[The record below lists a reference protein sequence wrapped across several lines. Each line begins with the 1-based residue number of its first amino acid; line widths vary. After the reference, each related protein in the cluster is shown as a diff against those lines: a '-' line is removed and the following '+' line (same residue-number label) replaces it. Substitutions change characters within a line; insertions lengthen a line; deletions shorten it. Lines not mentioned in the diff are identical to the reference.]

1 MCLKLQCLRK
11 KRSIQNRARGLLGDN
26 IGLKEKLIKK
36 ACALA
41 FKAHKSPKQHYLCEK
56 FWTSSEA
63 YLIFS
68 FPGSRIDTDWFVPNH
83 KPFGERKI
91 DPALYPSLRSIGNDE
106 AALVN
111 EAFLERFCSILENS
125 SIRSKVKKALVDG
138 KQIVFTG
145 HSSGAAVAILATFW
159 VLEEFFNPTKNQKH
173 KPPLCVTFGSPLVG
187 NHIFSHASRRENWSC
202 YFIHFVMRF
211 DIVPLILLAPFSSIE
226 QTFSS
231 ILQFLTP
238 EFKPSTQESLQRA
251 NLTSEFYSTVMRN
264 AKTVIHHA
272 ACNLMGNTN
281 SLLETIMNFVDLS
294 PYRPFGTYIFCSGN
308 GQLIVIKDSN
318 AALQLTFHTALLDL
332 AEPSEAANKS
342 ISQHHAY
349 KDALEDSLQRQN
361 VVYMDKL
368 DELPLSTHG
377 SNGDI
382 AAVSAALDDLGLSTE
397 ARLCLRAAGVLER
410 QKEINEKEIEKVF
423 EEKALSSMEKL
434 EEYKRKCEIVKGKG
448 YYDSFKVQ
456 KETIDFE
463 ANVERLVLAGV
474 WDVIIEK
481 RRSNE
486 LPDEFEGKKEWVERG
501 TRFLRLVE
509 PLDIANYYR
518 HGKDK
523 ESGPYMEKGR
533 PKRYRY
539 TQRWL
544 EHSQRKSQE
553 TNYSESCF
561 WAEVEDLASNN
572 NSSFE
577 RVKLLED
584 QIRRWS
590 EMGEV
595 GKDVFLEDSTLVK
608 WWKALP
614 PQHKQES
621 CIRSLIQA

>member
-1 MCLKLQCLRK
+1 MCPKLQCLRK
-11 KRSIQNRARGLLGDN
+11 KRSTQNRARGLLGDN
-26 IGLKEKLIKK
+26 IGLKENLIKK

-63 YLIFS
+63 YLVFS
-68 FPGSRIDTDWFVPNH
+68 FPGSWIDTDWFVPNH

-91 DPALYPSLRSIGNDE
+91 YPDLYPSLRSIGNDE

-111 EAFLERFCSILENS
+111 EAFLERFCSILKNS
-125 SIRSKVKKALVDG
+125 SIRSK
-138 KQIVFTG
+138 
-145 HSSGAAVAILATFW
+145 
-159 VLEEFFNPTKNQKH
+159 
-173 KPPLCVTFGSPLVG
+173 
-187 NHIFSHASRRENWSC
+187 
-202 YFIHFVMRF
+202 
-211 DIVPLILLAPFSSIE
+211 

-238 EFKPSTQESLQRA
+238 ESKPSTQESLQRA
-251 NLTSEFYSTVMRN
+251 NMTSEFYSTVMRN
-264 AKTVIHHA
+264 AKTVTHHA

-294 PYRPFGTYIFCSGN
+294 PYRPFGTYIFCGGN

-318 AALQLTFHTALLDL
+318 AALQLMFHTAQLDL
-332 AEPSEAANKS
+332 AEPYEAANKS

-361 VVYMDKL
+361 VAYMDKL

-377 SNGDI
+377 DI
-382 AAVSAALDDLGLSTE
+382 AAVSVALDGLGLSTE

-410 QKEINEKEIEKVF
+410 QKEINEKEIEKAF

-434 EEYKRKCEIVKGKG
+434 EEYKRKCEIVKSKG

-474 WDVIIEK
+474 WDMIIEK
-481 RRSNE
+481 QRSDE
-486 LPDEFEGKKEWVERG
+486 LPDEFEGKKEWVECGKWFR
-501 TRFLRLVE
+501 RLVE

-553 TNYSESCF
+553 ANYYSESCF

-595 GKDVFLEDSTLVK
+595 GKDVFLKDSTLVK

-621 CIRSLIQA
+621 CIRSLIEA